1 MYFQDLFKRMG
12 NKSNIPLD
20 IYLALNLII
29 VSGVFYLLFST
40 LGRTN
45 PFVSILMGLGVYL
58 ATIAVSLSPIG
69 EWSLRKQNNCSK
81 IEDEEMVSRLY
92 PLFFR
97 VYEKAL
103 AIDDH
108 LSENIRLYVYEGED
122 ENAFATG
129 RNTIAVSTGL
139 LRLEDEQIEAI
150 LAHEFGHISHK
161 DTDLSLIITVGNSI
175 INGMYVIA
183 NAFVLFFEFMS
194 YMAHFFGCLIGNE
207 DMFCAPLIG
216 WFARLCF
223 TVFVSSLMWLWTK
236 LGTLLLMKS
245 SRENEYLA
253 DAFAAELGYGE
264 ALCDALCEIDRA
276 PMPKGFF
283 GNLKRSHP
291 HRDDRIAHLE
301 NHPNFG
307 TPVFA

>member
-20 IYLALNLII
+20 IYLVLNLVII
-29 VSGVFYLLFST
+29 SGVFYLLFSYT
-40 LGRTN
+40 GNTN
-45 PFVSILMGLGVYL
+45 PFVSVGLGLGIYA
-58 ATIAVSLSPIG
+58 ATLAVSLSPVG
-69 EWSLRKQNNCSK
+69 EWCLRKQMSCNK
-81 IEDEEMVSRLY
+81 IKNKEMVSRLY

-103 AIDDH
+103 AVDDH

-129 RNTIAVSTGL
+129 RNTICVSTGL
-139 LRLEDEQIEAI
+139 LRLEDEQIEAVI
-150 LAHEFGHISHK
+150 AHEFGHISHK
-161 DTDLSLIITVGNSI
+161 DTDLALVISVGNSI

-183 NAFVLFFEFMS
+183 NAIVIFFEFVC
-194 YMAHFFGCLIGNE
+194 YITHIVGALIGSRE
-207 DMFCAPLIG
+207 AYAAPLMSMLY
-216 WFARLCF
+216 RVMF
-223 TVFVSSLMWLWTK
+223 TVCVSSLMWLWTK

-253 DAFAAELGYGE
+253 DAFAAELGYGK

-291 HRDDRIAHLE
+291 HRDDRIEHLE
-301 NHPNFG
+301 HHPNFG
-307 TPVFA
+307 TPAFA